1 MGLLGNENPVVR
13 TSGARGIICVGTSL
27 DSREVTRGLRRLFA
41 RDPLLFQYTLKWV
54 PIDLWTLSDMDSIKA
69 ATKKLSTR
77 ITVGDKWRMTVEKR
91 RYAQYHKIEII
102 TELATLIEAKVDLE
116 KPDKILR
123 VDIIG
128 KYAGLAVLRPLDV
141 FSLAKPY
148 EEI

>member
-1 MGLLGNENPVVR
+1 LGMLGDENPAVR
-13 TSGARGIICVGTSL
+13 TSGARGIICVRTSL
-27 DSREVTRGLRRLFA
+27 SSREVIRALRRLFD

-54 PIDLWTLSDMDSIKA
+54 PIDLWALSDIESMKA

-77 ITVGDKWRMTVEKR
+77 IIVGEKWRMTVEKR
-91 RYAQYHKIEII
+91 RYTQHHKIEII
-102 TELATLIEAKVDLE
+102 RELAQLIQAKVDLE

-128 KYAGLAVLRPLDV
+128 KYAGLSILRPSDV

-148 EEI
+148 VRI